1 MNQLVKYIRL
11 NDLKEY
17 LPFSK
22 STIYSMV
29 KEGRF
34 PAPYKLGVRVS
45 AWSLEE
51 VNEWL
56 DARKQTS
63 RQACL
68 K

>member
-22 STIYSMV
+22 STIYAMIR
-29 KEGRF
+29 EGRF

-45 AWSLEE
+45 AWSLQE

-56 DARKQTS
+56 DEQKRKS
-63 RQACL
+63 RLQ
-68 K
+68 

>member
-1 MNQLVKYIRL
+1 MNQLVKYIRW

-22 STIYSMV
+22 STIYFMI

-45 AWSLEE
+45 AWSMEE
-51 VNEWL
+51 VNAWIEE
-56 DARKQTS
+56 RKKES
-63 RQACL
+63 HYH
-68 K
+68 

>member
-1 MNQLVKYIRL
+1 MNQLVKYIRW

-22 STIYSMV
+22 STIYSMI

-34 PAPYKLGVRVS
+34 PAPIKLSVRVS
-45 AWSLEE
+45 AWSLED

-56 DARKQTS
+56 ENRKQAS
-63 RQACL
+63 HQ

>member
-1 MNQLVKYIRL
+1 MNQLVKYIRW

-22 STIYSMV
+22 STIYSMI

-34 PAPYKLGVRVS
+34 PAPIKLSVRVS
-45 AWSLEE
+45 AWSLED

-56 DARKQTS
+56 EARKQDS
-63 RQACL
+63 H
-68 K
+68 